1 MMQADD
7 ARITLADA
15 LKRGEV
21 DFVTLSD
28 EARTVLTRIGGEA
41 HAL

>member
-1 MMQADD
+1 MQPKD

-21 DFVTLSD
+21 DFATFSD
-28 EARTVLTRIGGEA
+28 EARSVLTRIGGEA